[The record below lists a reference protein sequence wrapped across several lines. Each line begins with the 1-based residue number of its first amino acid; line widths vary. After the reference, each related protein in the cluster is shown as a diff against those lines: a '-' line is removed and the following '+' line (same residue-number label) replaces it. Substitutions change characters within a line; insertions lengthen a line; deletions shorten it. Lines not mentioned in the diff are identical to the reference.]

1 MSALYGVNLRL
12 LAAFRHLM
20 VPLVRILVR
29 SGIPFREF
37 SDVVRD
43 IYVRVAFDEFSQGER
58 PASLARVSISTGITR
73 KQIVAIVGSED
84 RLKRALES
92 NARALARLLQGWHSD
107 PEFTGPYGFP
117 RDLFFEADPAGA
129 PSFADLVRRYA
140 TGLPPKVLLDELLGV
155 QTAVHVPE
163 TGMIRV
169 LKRTFIPEDMAPE
182 QIEVFAR
189 GVRRYVE
196 TIDHNLREK
205 EPSLRRFERWVFPDF
220 GIKPSD
226 WERFRDLVQERL
238 QAVIEDLDTRFT
250 SFERPDEREEQALS
264 VGVGMYV
271 YKDGDDDRSLF
282 ERDSGRSG
290 HITPLSSNLGD
301 S

>member
-1 MSALYGVNLRL
+1 MSTLYGVNLRL

-37 SDVVRD
+37 LDVVRD
-43 IYVRVAFDEFSQGER
+43 VYVRVAFDEFSRAGR
-58 PASLARVSISTGITR
+58 PASVARVSIATGVTR
-73 KQIVAIVGSED
+73 KQIAEIVGSED
-84 RLKRALES
+84 RLRRALES
-92 NARALARLLQGWHSD
+92 NAKALARLLQGWHND

-117 RDLFFEADPAGA
+117 RELFFEADPSGA
-129 PSFADLVRRYA
+129 PTFADLVGRYA
-140 TGLPPKVLLDELLGV
+140 TGLPPQVLLDELLAV
-155 QTAVHVPE
+155 KTAVYVPE

-205 EPSLRRFERWVFPDF
+205 QPSLRRFERWVFPDF
-220 GIKPSD
+220 GIKLSD
-226 WERFRDLVQERL
+226 WEGFRDLVQERL

-250 SFERPDEREEQALS
+250 SFERPDEHTEEVLS

-271 YKDGDDDRSLF
+271 YRDGDDDSRLF
-282 ERDSGRSG
+282 ERNFGKG
-290 HITPLSSNLGD
+290 GQITPLT
-301 S
+301 